1 MPDTPQD
8 RALGLTTAV
17 VGKTYSTPLLTPPG
31 IGTGAAYA
39 DLEALGLHFFF
50 EVPRSGVIQSA
61 IYYDLDDE
69 GLQVDL
75 WLLSDAPTTQT
86 DNGALTFIDHD
97 LIKVITRIQFMSFAD
112 AGNGQFAESKAIGK
126 AYVQPSRR
134 MWAQCQARG
143 ALNIA
148 AGNLPQF
155 RIDFLS
161 DE

>member
-8 RALGLTTAV
+8 QALGLTTAV
-17 VGKTYSTPLLTPPG
+17 VGKTYQTRRLTPPG
-31 IGTGAAYA
+31 IATGAAYA
-39 DLEALGLHFFF
+39 DLDALGIHFSF
-50 EVPRSGVIQSA
+50 EVPQSGVIQSA

-75 WLLSDAPTTQT
+75 WLLDDAPTVQT
-86 DNGALTFIDHD
+86 DNSAIAFIDHD

-112 AGNGQFAESKAIGK
+112 AANGQFAESKAIGK
-126 AYVQPSRR
+126 AYVQKNKR

-148 AGNLPQF
+148 AGNLPLF

>member
-1 MPDTPQD
+1 MADTQ
-8 RALGLTTAV
+8 REKELRLTTV
-17 VGKTYSTPLLTPPG
+17 TVGRTFQTRLLTPPG
-31 IGTGAAYA
+31 IVTGAAYA
-39 DLEALGLHFFF
+39 DLDAIGTHFSF

-75 WLLSDAPTTQT
+75 WLLDDAPTVQT
-86 DNGALTFIDHD
+86 DNSAIAFIEHD

-112 AGNGQFAESKAIGK
+112 AANGQFAESKAIGK
-126 AYVQPSRR
+126 AYVQKNKR